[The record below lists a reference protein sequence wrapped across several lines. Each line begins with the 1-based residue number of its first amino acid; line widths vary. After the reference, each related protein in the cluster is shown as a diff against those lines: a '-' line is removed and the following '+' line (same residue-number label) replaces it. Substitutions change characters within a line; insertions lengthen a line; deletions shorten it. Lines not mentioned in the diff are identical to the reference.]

1 MFGSLQLR
9 DGHRNLGQK
18 WAYSRTMCRMRR
30 ESRTEPWKL
39 DPNVKRQA
47 EELAA
52 KDQEGRGI
60 RYRDSMVRE
69 VGENWEGVVTS
80 SRDFG
85 RQDWLWC
92 QITIPSEN
100 WSTHRMKQPR
110 VPEATF
116 SADYVGEADARRSD
130 WSGSGSWGYRQA
142 CASLLRAILEREP
155 HQGLR
160 GRLVVFLR

>member
-1 MFGSLQLR
+1 
-9 DGHRNLGQK
+9 
-18 WAYSRTMCRMRR
+18 MRR

-47 EELAA
+47 KELAA

-85 RQDWLWC
+85 RQD
-92 QITIPSEN
+92 
-100 WSTHRMKQPR
+100 
-110 VPEATF
+110 
-116 SADYVGEADARRSD
+116 
-130 WSGSGSWGYRQA
+130 
-142 CASLLRAILEREP
+142 
-155 HQGLR
+155 
-160 GRLVVFLR
+160 